1 MPPVFLQ
8 MFFSES
14 DKGILLA
21 VKITPNARALSV
33 KGVFCDAGGQEFL
46 RISVVSVPEK
56 GKANKELTA
65 FLSKELGMSKSD
77 IEIVGG
83 ETSHLKR
90 ILLKQKD
97 NGIIAKLNE
106 WSKIK

>member
-21 VKITPNARALSV
+21 VKITPNARILSV
-33 KGVFCDAGGQEFL
+33 KGIFCDACGQEFL
-46 RISVVSVPEK
+46 RICVVSVPEK

-65 FLSKELGMSKSD
+65 FLSKELNVAKSD